1 MRSKTAKN
9 SLNGYFCKK
18 KLLEQANIFWESF
31 AVVKV
36 LVKVDAHTPQ
46 HRERDKQDVILME
59 QAEEEKLCKRLGGP
73 GYERVRKKFFAGQ
86 GSLFGILFMCNKF
99 MIESAM
105 KPSGCELHTNMI
117 KSF

>member
-9 SLNGYFCKK
+9 SLSGYFCKK

-59 QAEEEKLCKRLGGP
+59 QAEEEKLCR
-73 GYERVRKKFFAGQ
+73 R
-86 GSLFGILFMCNKF
+86 
-99 MIESAM
+99 
-105 KPSGCELHTNMI
+105 
-117 KSF
+117 

>member
-46 HRERDKQDVILME
+46 HRERDKQDVNVILMK
-59 QAEEEKLCKRLGGP
+59 AEKDKLCRRLGP